1 MRIKTLT
8 VSEVNNYIKKI
19 LDNDFILN
27 NLSVRGEISNL
38 KYHSSGHIYFS
49 LKDDNS
55 KINCIMFKSK
65 IYDLDFVLKEGMAV
79 IVSGRAAVYTAN
91 GTFQLY
97 CNTIQ
102 QEGLGE
108 LHIRFERLKEKLSR
122 EGYFDAEVK
131 KNLPKNPERIGV
143 VTSETGAAI
152 CDIINVIRRRNN
164 KVDIVL
170 YPALVQGEGAYKTV
184 IDGIKYFNNKKSVDI
199 IIIGRGGG
207 ALEELWNFNEEELAK
222 AIYNSKLPIVSAV
235 GHEVD
240 FTISDF
246 VADFRAATP
255 SQAAEIVVP
264 LEDELYREINEYENK
279 LNFIIDNKLSNERRR
294 IQNLEKVL
302 SLNSPSNRIANAYL
316 EIDNLKDKIEKI
328 MAFKIKSNKQKIFS
342 LNNILNAHN
351 PINILKRGYA
361 IIEDEND
368 ELIKSK
374 DFFDEKKKIKIY
386 MEDGYVVGNFIPV
399 ERGGNYHGKEG
410 KL

>member
-8 VSEVNNYIKKI
+8 VSEINNYIKKI

-207 ALEELWNFNEEELAK
+207 ALEELWNFNEEALAEE
-222 AIYNSKLPIVSAV
+222 IFHSELPIISAV
-235 GHEVD
+235 GHEID
-240 FTISDF
+240 YTISDF
-246 VADFRAATP
+246 VADLRASTP
-255 SQAAEIVVP
+255 SQAGELAVP
-264 LEDELYREINEYENK
+264 LDSEIYSAISEYENY
-279 LNFIIDNKLSNERRR
+279 LNKYMIQRFNDEKSKIDNFSK
-294 IQNLEKVL
+294 IL
-302 SLNSPSNRIANAYL
+302 SLNSPMNKIVNSYL
-316 EIDNLKDKIEKI
+316 EVERVKEKLDNLLNKKIAIEK
-328 MAFKIKSNKQKIFS
+328 QKLIS
-342 LNNILNAHN
+342 LNNVLQAHS
-351 PINILKRGYA
+351 PLNILSKGYA
-361 IIEDEND
+361 IIEDENGNILK
-368 ELIKSK
+368 ETK
-374 DFFDEKKKIKIY
+374 DFNKDMNVKINLS
-386 MEDGYVVGNFIPV
+386 DGIIKGNL
-399 ERGGNYHGKEG
+399 
-410 KL
+410 KLL

>member
-1 MRIKTLT
+1 M
-8 VSEVNNYIKKI
+8 
-19 LDNDFILN
+19 
-27 NLSVRGEISNL
+27 
-38 KYHSSGHIYFS
+38 
-49 LKDDNS
+49 
-55 KINCIMFKSK
+55 
-65 IYDLDFVLKEGMAV
+65 
-79 IVSGRAAVYTAN
+79 
-91 GTFQLY
+91 
-97 CNTIQ
+97 
-102 QEGLGE
+102 
-108 LHIRFERLKEKLSR
+108 
-122 EGYFDAEVK
+122 
-131 KNLPKNPERIGV
+131 
-143 VTSETGAAI
+143 
-152 CDIINVIRRRNN
+152 
-164 KVDIVL
+164 
-170 YPALVQGEGAYKTV
+170 QGEGAYKTV

-302 SLNSPSNRIANAYL
+302 SLNSPSSKIVNAYL

-368 ELIKSK
+368 KLIKSK